1 MGGVSAANSSLWA
14 DYLCRGRHC
23 CDSQSACQSQT
34 RFSPFYFLVGA
45 LIGAFITLITGTIMV
60 VNKDRKSLIQRLD
73 LV

>member
-1 MGGVSAANSSLWA
+1 MSAANSSLWA

-34 RFSPFYFLVGA
+34 RARFSPFYFLVGA
-45 LIGAFITLITGTIMV
+45 LIGAFITFIMGTIMV